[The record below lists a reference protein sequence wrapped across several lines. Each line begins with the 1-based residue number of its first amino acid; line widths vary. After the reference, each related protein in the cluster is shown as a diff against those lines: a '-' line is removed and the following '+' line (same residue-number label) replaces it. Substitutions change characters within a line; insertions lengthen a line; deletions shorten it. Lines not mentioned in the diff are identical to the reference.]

1 MTKIKTEI
9 AYNAIIERI
18 KELNSLVNDDT
29 PITHKNAIE
38 LDLLISLVIEYE
50 KDHFSTKHQHEKK
63 TKQPT
68 KKEEIIHTYMQLGE
82 LCHLFSVELDN
93 VISTPDEIE
102 VAQMF
107 SSRFESFSDQIKK
120 TQEIDTDNIKYILD
134 RISYTYVEMWKGY
147 DVPCHPFYCGFLE
160 MCCDEISKVSSK
172 LRKLLET
179 RIK

>member
-1 MTKIKTEI
+1 MYFNINGFME
-9 AYNAIIERI
+9 EMR
-18 KELNSLVNDDT
+18 NSAT
-29 PITHKNAIE
+29 
-38 LDLLISLVIEYE
+38 
-50 KDHFSTKHQHEKK
+50 
-63 TKQPT
+63 
-68 KKEEIIHTYMQLGE
+68 KEEIKMLFSQLGE

-134 RISYTYVEMWKGY
+134 RISYTYVEMGKGY
-147 DVPCHPFYCGFLE
+147 DFQCRPFYCGFIE
-160 MCCDEISKVSSK
+160 ICCDEISKVDSK

-179 RIK
+179 A

>member
-1 MTKIKTEI
+1 
-9 AYNAIIERI
+9 
-18 KELNSLVNDDT
+18 
-29 PITHKNAIE
+29 
-38 LDLLISLVIEYE
+38 
-50 KDHFSTKHQHEKK
+50 
-63 TKQPT
+63 
-68 KKEEIIHTYMQLGE
+68 MQLGE

-134 RISYTYVEMWKGY
+134 RISYTYVEMGKGY

-179 RIK
+179 A

>member
-1 MTKIKTEI
+1 M
-9 AYNAIIERI
+9 R
-18 KELNSLVNDDT
+18 NSVT
-29 PITHKNAIE
+29 
-38 LDLLISLVIEYE
+38 
-50 KDHFSTKHQHEKK
+50 
-63 TKQPT
+63 
-68 KKEEIIHTYMQLGE
+68 KEEIKMFFSQLSE
-82 LCHLFSVELDN
+82 LSHLVSIELDN

-134 RISYTYVEMWKGY
+134 RIYYTYVEMWKGY

-179 RIK
+179 A